1 MAFDLSQPLDRDVV
15 FGKLLSKQDNKTCFD
30 CGVANP
36 KWCSVPYG
44 VFLCLDCAGVHRGLG
59 VHVTLVRSA
68 TMDKWTQEQLGLY
81 VTSGGNGK
89 ARQYFTQHGWAQ
101 SERGAIEQKYTS
113 GAAERYKQQLARDT
127 AANLAKGKVTQ
138 PNPASPRLS
147 SVASPRSGF
156 AGFEDF
162 PLAPPPQL
170 APTARATAPAGDAP
184 AGSAPSGADGSAGG
198 PGAGGVF
205 TGAAPQRTSTLLA
218 PKKPGAGA
226 KGGLGVK
233 KLAAKVCGWQPP
245 GRGEP
250 GGAPGRRAGR
260 SLSTSVSVTSDPPLL
275 CTPGGRRPV

>member
-1 MAFDLSQPLDRDVV
+1 MAFDLSQPLDRDLV

-127 AANLAKGKVTQ
+127 AANLAKGKVT
-138 PNPASPRLS
+138 PGNPASPRLS

-156 AGFEDF
+156 GGFEDF
-162 PLAPPPQL
+162 PAAPPPQL
-170 APTARATAPAGDAP
+170 SAAARGGAASAGDA
-184 AGSAPSGADGSAGG
+184 SAGG
-198 PGAGGVF
+198 GASDGVAGGGAGGAAS
-205 TGAAPQRTSTLLA
+205 TGAAPQQRSSTLLA
-218 PKKPGAGA
+218 TKKPGAGA

-233 KLAAKVCGWQPP
+233 KLATKVCGCTAD
-245 GRGEP
+245 GCRDCSS
-250 GGAPGRRAGR
+250 APWR
-260 SLSTSVSVTSDPPLL
+260 
-275 CTPGGRRPV
+275 